1 MRFLV
6 DNQLPRALARFLAG
20 RGIQCEHV
28 VEAGL
33 GEASDVGIWRYAAE
47 HALVLIS
54 KDEDFLYLATQPGAT
69 VQVVWVRLGNCRKG
83 ELLAAFDCLWP
94 RIQQCLEAG
103 DRVVEVRQP
112 VISLP
117 GAATEGTAR
126 RARC

>member
-1 MRFLV
+1 VRFLV

-33 GEASDVGIWRYAAE
+33 AEASDVGIWRYAAE

-69 VQVVWVRLGNCRKG
+69 VQVVWVRLGNCRKR
-83 ELLAAFDCLWP
+83 ELLAAFDRLWP

-103 DRVVEVRQP
+103 DRVVEVR
-112 VISLP
+112 
-117 GAATEGTAR
+117 
-126 RARC
+126 